1 MAGLKTTVVVGGKV
15 ENTTTTQMC
24 STAVLAKTGASM
36 GLKMGDY
43 DMDGAYNPQLAS
55 PAPLEYVEPK
65 DITPDAIED
74 DMYST
79 DQIAQMYCRIKALE
93 AQVES
98 AETIIKA
105 MHTEH
110 NEAQERLAGSLL
122 NSHKETQAKLE
133 ALREAHKANLHQE
146 LRSACG
152 ARGHRC
158 DWRVAYEAVVQRS
171 KAALELE
178 KPK

>member
-93 AQVES
+93 AQVEA

-105 MHTEH
+105 MHREH

-122 NSHKETQAKLE
+122 NAHKETQAKLE
-133 ALREAHKANLHQE
+133 ALEGENTKLRGFLQQCVDSDMDCSSVESE
-146 LRSACG
+146 LWC
-152 ARGHRC
+152 
-158 DWRVAYEAVVQRS
+158 EIE
-171 KAALELE
+171 AALENDDG
-178 KPK
+178 